1 MSRPLEL
8 VFLWH
13 MHQPDYRDYATGDFL
28 LPWAY
33 LHAIKDYTDMA
44 YHLEQHPQV
53 KAVVNFV
60 PVLLDQLEDYEQQ
73 FASGQIRD
81 PLLRLLVRANLNDLS
96 EAERDLV
103 LNSCFRTNHQK
114 MIEPY
119 PTYSRLFDLF
129 KTLESG
135 GSEGLAYLSGQYLAD
150 LLVWYHLVWCGES
163 VRRTHDFVIQLMS
176 KDGGFDYADRKRL
189 FHLIGQLVTGVIPR
203 YRKLAESG
211 QIEISTT
218 PHYHPLAPLLLD
230 LHCARESAPECSLPQ
245 AHNYPGGRG
254 RVLEHLASARES
266 HHARFGA
273 LPQGIWPA
281 EGAVSSALLEM
292 LAEQKCRWTASGQNV
307 LTNSLRAVN
316 PSLPEHVQY
325 LYRPY
330 HLQGAAS
337 GMPCFFRDDH
347 LSDLIG
353 FEYSRWF
360 GKDAAL
366 HFVAQLEAIA
376 QQAPEGETPLV
387 SVILD
392 GENAWEYYPYNGHH
406 FLEDLYSALEEH
418 PEIRTT
424 TYSGYLDRRDAGAG
438 QGFDGTTDEATSHLT
453 DPAKDTGQVIGYSH
467 STRPPKNGDQ
477 VAGYAK
483 EGELPRLVAGSW
495 VYGTFSTWIGS
506 PDKNHAWDL
515 LCMAKQNYDMVMAG
529 GRLNAAE
536 RQAAEKQLASCESS
550 DWFWWFGDYN
560 PPHVVESF
568 DHLFRHNLMQLYRL
582 LKLPVP
588 ANLAY
593 PISHGGGV
601 PEAGGT
607 MRRGS

>member
-1 MSRPLEL
+1 MSKNLDL

-13 MHQPDYRDYATGDFL
+13 MHQPDYRDYATGEFL
-28 LPWAY
+28 LPWVY
-33 LHAIKDYTDMA
+33 LHAMKDYTDMA

-81 PLLRLLVRANLNDLS
+81 PLLRLLARENLNDLS
-96 EAERDLV
+96 DSERDLV
-103 LNSCFRTNHQK
+103 MDSCFRTNHHK

-119 PTYSRLFDLF
+119 PTYQRLFDLF

-135 GSEGLAYLSGQYLAD
+135 SSAGLAYLSGQYLAD

-163 VRRTHDFVIQLMS
+163 VRRKHDFVIQLMS
-176 KDGGFDYADRKRL
+176 KDGGFNHADRKQL
-189 FHLIGQLVTGVIPR
+189 FHLIGHLISGIIPR

-218 PHYHPLAPLLLD
+218 PHYHPIGPLLID
-230 LHCARESAPECSLPQ
+230 LHSARESAADSSLP
-245 AHNYPGGRG
+245 HSRNYPGGKG
-254 RVLEHLASARES
+254 RVQAHLASARES
-266 HHARFGA
+266 HRARFGVA
-273 LPQGIWPA
+273 PQGVWPA
-281 EGAVSSALLEM
+281 EGAVSTAFMEV
-292 LAEQKCRWTASGQNV
+292 LAEQKCRWAASGQAV
-307 LTNSLRAVN
+307 LTNSLRAAN
-316 PSLPEHVQY
+316 PQLPETAQY
-325 LYRPY
+325 LYRSY

-337 GMPCFFRDDH
+337 GVPCFFRDDH

-366 HFVAQLEAIA
+366 HFVAQLDAIA
-376 QQAPEGETPLV
+376 QQAPGGDTPLV

-406 FLEDLYSALEEH
+406 FLEDMYSALEAH
-418 PEIRTT
+418 SGIRTT
-424 TYSGYLDRRDAGAG
+424 TYSEYLDRRDAAGG
-438 QGFDGTTDEATSHLT
+438 QGFA
-453 DPAKDTGQVIGYSH
+453 
-467 STRPPKNGDQ
+467 R
-477 VAGYAK
+477 

-529 GRLNAAE
+529 GRLSEEE
-536 RQAAEKQLASCESS
+536 RQAAEKQLRSCESS

-560 PPHVVESF
+560 PSSAVESF
-568 DHLFRHNLMQLYRL
+568 DRLYRHNLMQLYHL

-588 ANLAY
+588 VNLSH
-593 PISHGGGV
+593 PISKGGGMA
-601 PEAGGT
+601 EAGGT